1 MSPVYSYVINLVLV
15 LILVF
20 CNAFF
25 VVSEFAIVKIRK
37 TKLEEL
43 AHSGSKRAKIAL
55 KISEQLNI
63 SRNGVYDCLKK
74 GIKQLENYEKVL
86 KLHEKEQK
94 ISDFF
99 NEIKKENQEQISLI
113 EEIERNVK

>member
-1 MSPVYSYVINLVLV
+1 MIELEKSIYI
-15 LILVF
+15 
-20 CNAFF
+20 
-25 VVSEFAIVKIRK
+25 SELYDLYGSLLTEKQQKIIEMYYWDD
-37 TKLEEL
+37 LSLSE
-43 AHSGSKRAKIAL
+43 
-55 KISEQLNI
+55 ISEQLNI
-63 SRNGVYDCLKK
+63 SRNGVYDCLQK